1 MTEEIPGAAG
11 PGVAAEARTATDPGR
26 AGDARWVSGAILLLA
41 LALRLP
47 LLTSGLP
54 YMSYVDEGHVLH
66 PVLHLFRHHT
76 WDPDEYLYPT
86 LAIYLIALAIQLAR
100 PFYHLVQGH
109 SLLEGIPQVVVY
121 YDIVSPAALLLV
133 GRMVITGASLA
144 IVWVGMGIARRIGGR
159 RCGWTAGLLLA
170 VCPSLLQRSGIV
182 IVDTIAAL
190 MVLLTLYAA
199 LRLDDRIR
207 RRGAQAPRARREAMV
222 AGGLAGLA
230 TMAKYPAGAVFL
242 AVLLAIL
249 PSLTDWRPRLRLA
262 LLATVS
268 GTLAAFAV
276 MPALWVH
283 PGAVLHTLRT
293 QVQNYGD
300 PARFGSRPGPRL
312 LAEALLPEELGPL
325 LLAAGLLGVLFLVRR
340 PATRRMAWGWIGFGA
355 LMLLPLV
362 TEAFQPFRNALPLV
376 PPLLIGAAFLVSA
389 QGPLIRHPRFAL
401 ALAALLLASQLPGV
415 RLVYGLRPAGDTRIM
430 AVDLLARKDQADQRI
445 LVQEELAI
453 LPAELDRV
461 RGKVHVASWRKLPS
475 RIERGTC
482 DLVLFGRFDLGAA
495 PQGDWVSDVAEWEA
509 WMDGLPVVADFGS
522 LPTPVETTLWRSNDE
537 RILVARCAAARA
549 SRDRP

>member
-1 MTEEIPGAAG
+1 MTEEIPGATG
-11 PGVAAEARTATDPGR
+11 PGVAAEARAAADPGR
-26 AGDARWVSGAILLLA
+26 AGYARWASGAILLLA

-47 LLTSGLP
+47 LLNSGLP
-54 YMSYVDEGHVLH
+54 YMSYVDEGHVVH

-76 WDPDEYLYPT
+76 WDPDEYLYPS
-86 LAIYLIALAIQLAR
+86 LAIDLIALAIQVAR
-100 PFYHLVQGH
+100 PFYHLAQGH
-109 SLLEGIPQVVVY
+109 SLLDGIPPVVAY
-121 YDIVSPAALLLV
+121 YDLVSPAAVLLAGRLV
-133 GRMVITGASLA
+133 IAGASLA
-144 IVWVGMGIARRIGGR
+144 IVWVGMRIARRIGGR

-170 VCPSLLQRSGIV
+170 LCPSLLQRSGIV
-182 IVDTIAAL
+182 IVDTVAAL
-190 MVLLTLYAA
+190 MVLLTLDAA
-199 LRLDDRIR
+199 LRLDEAIR
-207 RRGAQAPRARREAMV
+207 RQGAQAPLARRNAMV

-230 TMAKYPAGAVFL
+230 TVAKYPAGAVFV

-262 LLATVS
+262 LLAAVS

-325 LLAAGLLGVLFLVRR
+325 LLAAGLLGLLVLVRR

-376 PPLLIGAAFLVSA
+376 PPLLIGAGFLVSA
-389 QGPLIRHPRFAL
+389 QGPLSGRPRTAL

-415 RLVYGLRPAGDTRIM
+415 RRVYGLRPAGDTRIM
-430 AVDLLARKDQADQRI
+430 AVDLVAGRDLAEQRI

-453 LPAELDRV
+453 LPAELDRIPG
-461 RGKVHVASWRKLPS
+461 RVHVASWPKLRS

-482 DLVLFGRFDLGAA
+482 DLVLFGHFDRAA
-495 PQGDWVSDVAEWEA
+495 LPQGEPASDVAEWEA
-509 WMDGLPVVADFGS
+509 WMAELPVLADFGT
-522 LPTPVETTLWRSNDE
+522 LPTPWESTLWRSNDE
-537 RILVARCAAARA
+537 RIIVARCAVARA
-549 SRDRP
+549 GRGQP

>member
-1 MTEEIPGAAG
+1 M
-11 PGVAAEARTATDPGR
+11 VAADARASDPDR
-26 AGDARWVSGAILLLA
+26 AGHARWASGAILLLA

-86 LAIYLIALAIQLAR
+86 LAIYLVALGIQLAR

-121 YDIVSPAALLLV
+121 YDIVSPAAVLLA
-133 GRMVITGASLA
+133 GRIVIAAASLA
-144 IVWVGMGIARRIGGR
+144 IVWVGMAIARRVGGR

-182 IVDTIAAL
+182 IVDTVAAL

-199 LRLDDRIR
+199 LLLDDTIR
-207 RRGAQAPRARREAMV
+207 RLGAQAPQARREALV

-230 TMAKYPAGAVFL
+230 TVAKYPAGAVFL
-242 AVLLAIL
+242 AVLLAIW
-249 PSLTDWRPRLRLA
+249 TTRGDWRQRLRLA
-262 LLATVS
+262 LLAAAS
-268 GTLAAFAV
+268 GTLAAFAT
-276 MPALWVH
+276 MPALLRH
-283 PGAVLHTLRT
+283 PQAVLHTLLT
-293 QVQNYGD
+293 QVRNYGD

-312 LAEALLPEELGPL
+312 LAEALLPEELGPWV
-325 LLAAGLLGVLFLVRR
+325 LAAGLLGLLLLLHR
-340 PATRRMAWGWIGFGA
+340 PATRRLAWGWIGFGA

-376 PPLLIGAAFLVSA
+376 PPLLIGAAFLTSA
-389 QGPLIRHPRFAL
+389 DGPLGRRPWAAL
-401 ALAALLLASQLPGV
+401 AVAILLVGSQLPGV
-415 RLVYGLRPAGDTRIM
+415 RQVYGLRPRGDTRIM

-461 RGKVHVASWRKLPS
+461 RGKVHVASWRKLRP

-482 DLVLFGRFDLGAA
+482 DLVVFGRFDRGAA
-495 PQGDWVSDVAEWEA
+495 AQGDWVSDVAEWEA

-522 LPTPVETTLWRSNDE
+522 LPTPWETTQWRSNDE
-537 RILVARCAAARA
+537 HILVARCAAARA
-549 SRDRP
+549 SRIRP